1 MKIWRTD
8 SYSSKETSHMAKT
21 ERNGASSDT
30 KTPRV
35 IAPAMAIDA
44 GSPIEAIS
52 ATVPPVNGVDRDG
65 RPYCG
70 KHNCVMIAQSTEGQA
85 TYYRCKVPGCE
96 EREKRLRGQ
105 VPREPVWC
113 SQRNCLNHGVA
124 LEVVAE
130 RSNYASLVMCC
141 PKCGFEVQTPRPGFE
156 HTTRPAA
163 AEDFAAR

>member
-1 MKIWRTD
+1 
-8 SYSSKETSHMAKT
+8 MAKT
-21 ERNGASSDT
+21 DRSGVSPDT

-35 IAPAMAIDA
+35 SAPAMAIDV
-44 GSPIEAIS
+44 GSPIEAIA
-52 ATVPPVNGVDRDG
+52 ATVPPVNGIDRDG

-70 KHNCVMIAQSTEGQA
+70 RHNCAMFAHGGDGGV

-113 SQRNCLNHGVA
+113 GQRNCRDGGIA

-130 RSNYASLVMCC
+130 RSNYASLVMRC
-141 PKCGFEVQTPRPGFE
+141 PQCGFEVQSPRPGFE
-156 HTTRPAA
+156 HTAKPAV